1 MSGEKMEHSPLLKV
15 ESVID
20 DWLRWDMGDDC
31 FWEDW
36 PECPTEQNLTPNMVK
51 SALDHNKA
59 AIAELVAWLT
69 NFAHADLD
77 DAAADAVT
85 VGQVFQKDALRLV
98 AKHKAGE

>member
-1 MSGEKMEHSPLLKV
+1 MSGEKMEHSPQTEAEIAARENWQMYVDCNEEL
-15 ESVID
+15 ID
-20 DWLRWDMGDDC
+20 
-31 FWEDW
+31 
-36 PECPTEQNLTPNMVK
+36 K
-51 SALDHNKA
+51 KA

-85 VGQVFQKDALRLV
+85 VGQVLQKDALRLI